1 MSDFLPVS
9 QLDFTSLRENLKT
22 YLQGQDR
29 FKDYD
34 FEGSNLSVLLD
45 ILAFNTY
52 QNAFYLNMI
61 GNEMFLDTATL
72 RDSVVS
78 HAKELNYVPRSYT
91 SAAATVR
98 VNVAVTNNAIFN
110 VTVPQGYKF
119 TSTSAQRNFTF
130 STTEP
135 AVITRNSNN
144 QFVKDVIVY
153 EGFLLSE
160 KYVVNNSIE
169 NQRFVI
175 SNPKVDTDS
184 IEVFVS
190 SDINSN
196 VFTEYTLTTSIFGLS
211 SNSTVYFLQAAEN
224 EKYEVL
230 FGDNIIS
237 KKPTNGNLIRIDYR
251 VSSGSDSNGL
261 NTFSP
266 QSTIEGYSV
275 TSSTIAAAS
284 GGSNSESISSIKFNS
299 TKFFQ
304 TQDRVVTKEDYKS
317 LIIANFPEIKT
328 ISVYGGEEIPG
339 TPQYGRVVI
348 SPVTQTGTPI
358 TQTTAD
364 RVLSFVKTRSPLS
377 INPVLVDPDFLDL
390 QVNTTVKY
398 NINQTTLSA
407 NQIRSLVSTAISDYN
422 SANLIDF
429 NKTFRYSKFVSAIN
443 NAHPSIVSNETSIL
457 VSKTINPLLN
467 ENYSETINFGNE
479 LRRDDYNVSRPLT
492 NEFTVYSSQITYNS
506 RPAYFGEDGAGGLFV
521 YELTGAGRSILK
533 NNAGTV
539 DYINGTVNINNIIIS
554 DFVGPGIVFYAI
566 PAKQDIRSL
575 RNTVLQIDNLQT
587 VIAVEAVKE

>member
-110 VTVPQGYKF
+110 VTIPQGYKF

-130 STTEP
+130 STSEP
-135 AVITRNSNN
+135 AIVTRNSNN

-169 NQRFVI
+169 DQRFVI

-196 VFTEYTLTTSIFGLS
+196 VFTEYTLTSSIFGLS

-237 KKPTNGNLIRIDYR
+237 KKPINGNLIRIDYR

-266 QSTIEGYSV
+266 QSTIDGFSV
-275 TSSTIAAAS
+275 TASTVAAAS
-284 GGSNSESISSIKFNS
+284 GGANSESISSIKFNS

-328 ISVYGGEEIPG
+328 ISVYGGEEIPDV
-339 TPQYGRVVI
+339 PQYGRVVI
-348 SPVTQTGTPI
+348 SSVTQTGTPI

-364 RVLSFVKTRSPLS
+364 RVLSFVKSRSPLS
-377 INPVLVDPDFLDL
+377 INPILVDPDFLNL
-390 QVNTTVKY
+390 QASTTVKY
-398 NINQTTLSA
+398 NVNQTTLSA
-407 NQIRSLVSTAISDYN
+407 NQIRSLVSTAIGNYN
-422 SANLIDF
+422 SSNLIDF
-429 NKTFRYSKFVSAIN
+429 NKTFRYSKFVADIN
-443 NAHPSIVSNETSIL
+443 TAHPSIVSNETSI
-457 VSKTINPLLN
+457 VISKTINPLLN

-479 LRRDDYNVSRPLT
+479 VRRDDYNVSRPLT

-521 YELTGAGRSILK
+521 YELTGTGRSILK
-533 NNAGTV
+533 TDAGTV
-539 DYINGTVNINNIIIS
+539 DYINGIVNINNIIIS
-554 DFVGPGIVFYAI
+554 DFIGTGITFYAI